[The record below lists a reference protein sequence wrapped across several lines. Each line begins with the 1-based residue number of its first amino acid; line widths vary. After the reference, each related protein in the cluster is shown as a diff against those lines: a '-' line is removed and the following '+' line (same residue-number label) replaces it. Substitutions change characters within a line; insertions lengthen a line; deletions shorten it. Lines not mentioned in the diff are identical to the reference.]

1 MENSK
6 AYNYLMEC
14 AEKKDAKAWNSFMR
28 KNRKMTILL
37 EGVNISNQHFK
48 NFSFKG
54 IVFDRSNIQSTVFE
68 KCDLNGCHF
77 KNMRAY
83 DVVFQNSQLT
93 SSFFNDASF
102 SICTFTACDLRFCDF
117 TRATIH
123 QTDLT
128 DCKMNNSIFLRSS
141 FKRSIFKNCIATN
154 SNFRNCE
161 ILETDLSGSTFLSS
175 IVDGGTIVW
184 SCSYD
189 ELTNFTGVGLSNM
202 RIEPSLKSS
211 FSCNI
216 RRLWWQKWYEEKKLE
231 LLPKDYTFKD
241 KPLSY
246 IRSKLMYFLRLFIHL
261 IIKAFWWITDYGS
274 STIRLLIM
282 FFLTTLGYAIIYFAF
297 PASTG
302 DVILNGGGSII
313 LRFVRSLYFSTVVM
327 TSVGFGDISASE
339 TLILGHVIMMIQSL
353 LGYVLLGAFLVRIGI
368 LFQGEFPVSKRR
380 YFTGDYK
387 N

>member
-6 AYNYLMEC
+6 AYNFLMEC
-14 AEKKDAKAWNSFMR
+14 AEKKDAKAWNAFMR
-28 KNRKMTILL
+28 RNRKMTILL

-54 IVFDRSNIQSTVFE
+54 IVFDCSDIQSTVFE

-77 KNMRAY
+77 KNMRGY
-83 DVVFQNSQLT
+83 DLIFENSQLT

-102 SICTFTACDLRFCDF
+102 SICKFTSCDLRFCDF

-128 DCKMNNSIFLRSS
+128 GCKMNNGIFLRSS

-216 RRLWWQKWYEEKKLE
+216 RRLWWQEWYEEKKQE
-231 LLPKDYTFKD
+231 ILPKDYTFKD
-241 KPLSY
+241 KPFSY
-246 IRSKLMYFLRLFIHL
+246 IKSKLLYFLRLFIHL

-274 STIRLLIM
+274 STVRLLIM
-282 FFLTTLGYAIIYFAF
+282 FFLTTLGHAIIYFTF

-302 DVILNGGGSII
+302 DVILNGGGSVL
-313 LRFVRSLYFSTVVM
+313 LRFVRSLYFSIVVM
-327 TSVGFGDISASE
+327 TSVGFGDISAAE
-339 TLILGHVIMMIQSL
+339 TLIAGHVIMMIQSL

-380 YFTGDYK
+380 YLTGDYK

>member
-1 MENSK
+1 MENTE
-6 AYNYLMEC
+6 AYNFLMEC
-14 AEKKDAKAWNSFMR
+14 AEKNDAKAWNRFMR
-28 KNRKMTILL
+28 KNRKVTILL
-37 EGVNISNQHFK
+37 EDCNISHQHFK

-54 IVFDRSNIQSTVFE
+54 IVFDRADIQHTIFE
-68 KCDLNGCHF
+68 KCAMDGCHF
-77 KNMRAY
+77 RNIRGY
-83 DVVFQNSQLT
+83 DAQFIASQLT

-102 SICTFTACDLRFCDF
+102 SICTFTSCDLRFCDF
-117 TRATIH
+117 TRTKIH
-123 QTDLT
+123 QTNMQ
-128 DCKMNNSIFLRSS
+128 DCKMHHGIFVRSS
-141 FKRSIFKNCIATN
+141 FKRSIFKNNIAIN

-161 ILETDLSGSTFLSS
+161 ILDTDLSGSTFESC
-175 IVDGGTIVW
+175 IVDGGTIIW

-216 RRLWWQKWYEEKKLE
+216 RRLWWKNWYEEKKQE
-231 LLPKDYTFKD
+231 ILPKDYTFKE
-241 KPLSY
+241 KPLPY
-246 IRSKLMYFLRLFIHL
+246 IKSKIMYFLRLFVHL

-282 FFLTTLGYAIIYFAF
+282 FFATTLGHAIIYFMF
-297 PASTG
+297 PSSTG
-302 DVILNGGGSII
+302 DAILNGGGSML
-313 LRFVRSLYFSTVVM
+313 LRFIRSLYFSVVVM

-339 TLILGHVIMMIQSL
+339 TLIFGHVIMMVQSL

-380 YFTGDYK
+380 YFTGDFK
-387 N
+387 H